1 MATVNINFRD
11 NSNNSLFFAQFTVTT
26 PTNQIKTELP
36 TNFAASTS
44 FDPAQFEMFNSTDSN
59 SKYVTW
65 RSVDISDQLAGAPNY
80 LNVYPTTGL
89 SLDIWSSAFYSA
101 IDSNTTW
108 NGLNGQTYSLS
119 PTKSTVFYNYNTRTA
134 IHHQKGGNITFTV

>member
-1 MATVNINFRD
+1 MPTLNINFRD
-11 NSNNSLFFAQFTVTT
+11 NSNNNLFSAQFIVTT
-26 PTNQIKTELP
+26 PDNSVKTELP
-36 TNFAASTS
+36 TNFSTTPS
-44 FDPAQFEMFNSTDSN
+44 FAPAQFAMFNSTDSN

-65 RSVDISDQLAGAPNY
+65 RSVDISGQPAGAPNY

-108 NGLNGQTYSLS
+108 NNLHSQTYSLS
-119 PTKSTVFYNYNTRTA
+119 PTKSTVFYNYSTRTA
-134 IHHQKGGNITFTV
+134 IHHQKGGNIYFIV